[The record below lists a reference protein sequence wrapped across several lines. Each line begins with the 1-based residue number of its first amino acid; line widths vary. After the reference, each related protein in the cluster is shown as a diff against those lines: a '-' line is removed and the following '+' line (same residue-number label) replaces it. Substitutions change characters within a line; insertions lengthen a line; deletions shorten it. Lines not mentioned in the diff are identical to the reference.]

1 VSALGPGWVDAFAL
15 AIKTG
20 DEEKRA
26 ESIGVPVRKRFRV
39 NYDKIRESASRGG
52 LKGGAAKKGKKHAKF
67 GV

>member
-39 NYDKIRESASRGG
+39 DYERLRASASRGG
-52 LKGGAAKKGKKHAKF
+52 LKGGPAKKGKKHAKF